1 MYNHLISVT
10 NAHGREG
17 SIIGDF
23 GIAVCIAFK
32 HDSNNHK
39 DIQGWIQLLIK
50 GGPNLEIF
58 LSDLRKLFKRDK
70 FFVVPKIS

>member
-39 DIQGWIQLLIK
+39 DIQGWI
-50 GGPNLEIF
+50 
-58 LSDLRKLFKRDK
+58 
-70 FFVVPKIS
+70 

>member
-17 SIIGDF
+17 SIIGDC
-23 GIAVCIAFK
+23 GIAVCVASE

-39 DIQGWIQLLIK
+39 DIQRVD
-50 GGPNLEIF
+50 PAFN
-58 LSDLRKLFKRDK
+58 
-70 FFVVPKIS
+70 